1 MAEEFGTVVIGA
13 GIGGG
18 TVVEAL
24 RDAGYAGSVALVGAD
39 PAAPYYRP
47 DLSKKVM
54 LEQSDPA
61 ESALR
66 GEDWYAAHDVTVFFG
81 TAVTAI
87 DPAARS
93 VTLDDERQ
101 LNYGQAILATGST
114 PRTLDVPGAQLG
126 NIHTLRDAGDAVAIR
141 SQFGDGKKVAV
152 IGGGW
157 IGLEVAAA
165 AQSHGCDVTVI
176 LHTDAPPLA
185 SVLGDELGE
194 YFEELHR
201 TNGVEFLDQAE
212 TASFTGSD
220 AVESVETSAGSVPVD
235 LVVVGI
241 GADPAVDLASSAG
254 LSTDN
259 GVVVDEH
266 MRTSDGSILAIGD
279 IANAHNVLR
288 DERLRVE
295 HWDNAVRQA
304 EVAAST
310 ITEGTRSYDW
320 QPYFYTDQFDL
331 GMEYVGRGGPED
343 EVVIRGDK
351 SSGEFI
357 VFWSRDGKVAAAMNV
372 NVWDYGDEL
381 RALIGKE
388 VSADRLTDE
397 QVPVGEL

>member
-24 RDAGYAGSVALVGAD
+24 RDVGYAGSVALVGAD

-54 LEQSDPA
+54 LEQSDPT

-66 GEDWYAAHDVTVFFG
+66 GEDWYAAHDVTVLFG

-93 VTLDDERQ
+93 VTLDDGRQ

-126 NIHTLRDAGDAVAIR
+126 NIHTLRHAGDAVAIR

-165 AQSHGCDVTVI
+165 AKSHGCDVTVI

-201 TNGVEFLDQAE
+201 TNGVEFLNQAE
-212 TASFTGSD
+212 TASFTGAD
-220 AVESVETSAGSVPVD
+220 AVESVETSAGSVPAD

-343 EVVIRGDK
+343 EVVIRGEK

-357 VFWSRDGKVAAAMNV
+357 VFWRRDGKVAAAMNV

>member
-18 TVVEAL
+18 TVVESL
-24 RDAGYAGSVALVGAD
+24 RDAGYAGSIALVGAD

-54 LEQSDPA
+54 LEGSDPA
-61 ESALR
+61 DSALR
-66 GEDWYAAHDVTVFFG
+66 GEEWYSAHDVSTFFG
-81 TAVTAI
+81 TAVTGI
-87 DPAARS
+87 DPS
-93 VTLDDERQ
+93 SQTVTLDDGQQ

-114 PRTLDVPGAQLG
+114 PRTLDVPGAQLA
-126 NIHTLRDAGDAVAIR
+126 NIHTLRDSGDAVAIR

-165 AQSHGCDVTVI
+165 AKTQGCDVTVI

-185 SVLGDELGE
+185 SVLGGELGA
-194 YFEELHR
+194 YFEELHQK
-201 TNGVEFLDQAE
+201 NGVNFLREAD
-212 TASFTGSD
+212 TTSFTGSD
-220 AVESVETSAGSVPVD
+220 SVEAVETSAGSVPAD

-241 GADPAVDLASSAG
+241 GADPAVDLAASAG
-254 LSTDN
+254 LKTDN
-259 GVVVDEH
+259 GVVVDEQ
-266 MRTSDGSILAIGD
+266 MRTSDGSVLAIGD
-279 IANAHNVLR
+279 IANAQNVLR
-288 DERLRVE
+288 DERLRVD

-310 ITEGTRSYDW
+310 ITGGERVEDW

-331 GMEYVGRGGPED
+331 GMEYVGLGSADD
-343 EVVIRGDK
+343 EVVIRGDTAG
-351 SSGEFI
+351 GEFI
-357 VFWSRDGKVAAAMNV
+357 VFWLRDGRVSAAMNV

-388 VSADRLTDE
+388 VSAERLRDE